1 MGNKNVVELDG
12 NDGCRTLEMLETIE
26 LYTLKTVK
34 MVKFILPE
42 SYLS

>member
-1 MGNKNVVELDG
+1 MGNKNVVELYG
-12 NDGCRTLEMLETIE
+12 NDGCRTLAMLKTIE